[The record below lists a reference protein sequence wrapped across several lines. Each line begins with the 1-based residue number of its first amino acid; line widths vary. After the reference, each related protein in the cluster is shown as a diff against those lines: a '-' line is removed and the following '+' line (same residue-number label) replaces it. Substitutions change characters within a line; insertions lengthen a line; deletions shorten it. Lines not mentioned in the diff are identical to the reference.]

1 MADVSTWSPNDAA
14 NNDAPPDGWPEGMP
28 ASAVNDTG
36 RSTHGAVRRLAE
48 DGGWFDWGHTYTYVD
63 GDTFQVTG
71 TFTPNPYQVGRSVR
85 IIQTSGTLYGVI
97 TGVTESANTAVDV
110 SLDGTIANEAMAVS
124 LGLEAQAGA
133 GGALTGEI
141 KTYAGSAAPAG
152 YLLCNGASVSTTT
165 YAALF
170 AVIDYD
176 YGGSGGSFNL
186 PDLVGR
192 APMGA
197 GTSSDPDVSAIAFA
211 GDGTSSGKST
221 HTLTGAESGTSAHE
235 HVQEGGS
242 FLTEAQPQTPTGLFG
257 AGSLQGNTDQTAEA
271 DAISPHTI
279 QSPYLGVNFI
289 IKI

>member
-110 SLDGTIANEAMAVS
+110 SLDGTIANESMAVS
-124 LGLEAQAGA
+124 LGVEAQAGVA
-133 GGALTGEI
+133 GWKSGDI
-141 KTYAGSAAPAG
+141 KVHAGSVVEPG
-152 YLLCNGASVSTTT
+152 WLLCNGQSVSTTT

-170 AVIDYD
+170 AAISYD
-176 YGGSGGSFNL
+176 YGGGGGSFNV
-186 PDLVGR
+186 PDLMGR
-192 APMGA
+192 SPIGA
-197 GTSSDPDVSAIAFA
+197 GTSGDADVAAVTLA
-211 GDGTSSGKST
+211 QKLGKST

-242 FLTEAQPQTPTGLFG
+242 FLTEAQPQASTSLFG
-257 AGSLQGNTDQTAEA
+257 AGSLQGNTDQTLEA
-271 DAISPHTI
+271 DALVAHTI
-279 QSPYLGVNFI
+279 QSPALGVNFI